1 MLTFFNKALLA
12 ILAILL
18 VSLSLSIYNLN
29 KEKSENRKLSQELTL
44 VVSERDK
51 LSKENSTLKILRDT
65 TDSILV
71 NREADRVYWDN
82 EAERAKEALSIRAK
96 EARERENKEKS
107 LLSEDVI
114 KDSSTTRIENA
125 YNYKKAESNAL
136 NSSLDDDIIGLLNE
150 VCERVRGSPC
160 PNP

>member
-71 NREADRVYWDN
+71 DREADRVYWDN
-82 EAERAKEALSIRAK
+82 EVERAKEALSIRAR
-96 EARERENKEKS
+96 EARERENEEFS

-125 YNYKKAESNAL
+125 YNHKKAEGNTL